1 MDGIEFGIAEVFD
14 MKWFCKR
21 YLLSMKT
28 KLYENIGGNK
38 FKLLAEA
45 INPDRTKLVR
55 AGIKK
60 VFSTGDK
67 EIPYY
72 RLEGVGFGYIKDINT
87 AKKCAIQES
96 LDLAPEFG
104 YENDEEEQ
112 KFVKQGVAK
121 ENRYASQ
128 NPEGPEFGS
137 GVPGVWSDI
146 KKVEELKKRLW
157 VVMDAGDF
165 DLAHKVV
172 DELANYH
179 N

>member
-1 MDGIEFGIAEVFD
+1 
-14 MKWFCKR
+14 
-21 YLLSMKT
+21 MKT

-87 AKKCAIQES
+87 I
-96 LDLAPEFG
+96 
-104 YENDEEEQ
+104 
-112 KFVKQGVAK
+112 
-121 ENRYASQ
+121 
-128 NPEGPEFGS
+128 
-137 GVPGVWSDI
+137 I
-146 KKVEELKKRLW
+146 
-157 VVMDAGDF
+157 
-165 DLAHKVV
+165 
-172 DELANYH
+172 
-179 N
+179 

>member
-1 MDGIEFGIAEVFD
+1 MALIIMQLSNVKNGNI
-14 MKWFCKR
+14 MK
-21 YLLSMKT
+21 
-28 KLYENIGGNK
+28 KLFENVEDNT
-38 FKLLAEA
+38 FKL
-45 INPDRTKLVR
+45 
-55 AGIKK
+55 
-60 VFSTGDK
+60 S
-67 EIPYY
+67 
-72 RLEGVGFGYIKDINT
+72 
-87 AKKCAIQES
+87 Q
-96 LDLAPEFG
+96 
-104 YENDEEEQ
+104 
-112 KFVKQGVAK
+112 

-137 GVPGVWSDI
+137 GVPGVWNDI